1 MIFLK
6 NISIAAVVAATI
18 LLVSVVMGLS
28 FWEISNEKAPSE
40 TQSEPLAKTI
50 IAEETR
56 YLMREHEGKVAVFN
70 EDGTVYRIFEV
81 NVSLLPEY
89 DKILLKEGI
98 EIAGD
103 GELRARIEDY
113 TS

>member
-28 FWEISNEKAPSE
+28 FWGISDEKAPSE
-40 TQSEPLAKTI
+40 APSELLVKTI
-50 IAEETR
+50 VTEKTR
-56 YLMREHEGKVAVFN
+56 YLMREYEGKVAVFN

-81 NVSLLPEY
+81 SVALLPEY
-89 DKILLKEGI
+89 DRILLENGI
-98 EIAGD
+98 EISGD
-103 GELRARIEDY
+103 SELRARIEDY

>member
-28 FWEISNEKAPSE
+28 FWETSNEKAPSE
-40 TQSEPLAKTI
+40 TPSE
-50 IAEETR
+50 

>member
-28 FWEISNEKAPSE
+28 FWGISDEKAPSE
-40 TQSEPLAKTI
+40 TPSEPLAKTI
-50 IAEETR
+50 VAEKTK
-56 YLMREHEGKVAVFN
+56 YLMREHEGQVAVFN
-70 EDGTVYRIFEV
+70 EDGTIYRVFEV
-81 NVSLLPEY
+81 SVALLPEY
-89 DKILLKEGI
+89 DQILLKNGI
-98 EIAGD
+98 EIAG
-103 GELRARIEDY
+103 EEQLRARIEDY